1 MIRPQSFTLGNHYIS
16 LPFFFHCYNSQG
28 HLFLKMLTDKLNNF
42 RIHKHWVEVFQG
54 RNWREDTSDHI
65 WPTRALQLFPGQPA
79 AAAALSASREP
90 MAASAALV
98 PHLSL
103 KLCHTHVAICLLD
116 SISQV
121 LKFNTS
127 TQNSSLPAHPQLR
140 PDPSSWHHFLP
151 SRPRQKFIFRSQ
163 LLSYDLHTVKWTFL
177 AHCSMNFNASFHQCN
192 QF

>member
-1 MIRPQSFTLGNHYIS
+1 
-16 LPFFFHCYNSQG
+16 
-28 HLFLKMLTDKLNNF
+28 MLTDKLNNF

-79 AAAALSASREP
+79 AAAALSASSEP

-127 TQNSSLPAHPQLR
+127 KQNSSLPAHPQLR
-140 PDPSSWHHFLP
+140 PDPP
-151 SRPRQKFIFRSQ
+151 
-163 LLSYDLHTVKWTFL
+163 
-177 AHCSMNFNASFHQCN
+177 SFHFTRTPSFYMVGYNFCYSRLKFSRHAFLHVIKKQKLTTHTI
-192 QF
+192 FF